1 MRRSEIVHGRIS
13 YTVSIDVGHV
23 PRGVPQQ
30 NRIECRFI
38 FKGDRILFER
48 TADAPATFVKSPS
61 GESIEDPIDGG
72 RSTERILLTADRI
85 YRYSPDRLA
94 SGSTLTASS
103 SPRDADLEINNAL
116 LEPVFDPRFLGVIP
130 IPLSLYSSKTKFSLL
145 EPTDK
150 DLVVERD
157 RISQGDNVDTDAWKV
172 SFTRKRGSRVALWI
186 SEERG
191 CSLLRAEIESP
202 SRDGAMPLVTTYA
215 NQVKEVDGFWFPS
228 RIEYEMRRGQAIERR
243 ELVVV
248 SDARFNIDIPE
259 STFEVKS
266 LRPSTGTVLYSEVGK
281 PVRVYRDGEFQPAQ
295 ARENAAIEP
304 ATWKQPSRLYVFSL
318 ATLSLAVVFL
328 VLFILSK
335 RKRGR

>member
-1 MRRSEIVHGRIS
+1 
-13 YTVSIDVGHV
+13 
-23 PRGVPQQ
+23 
-30 NRIECRFI
+30 
-38 FKGDRILFER
+38 
-48 TADAPATFVKSPS
+48 
-61 GESIEDPIDGG
+61 
-72 RSTERILLTADRI
+72 
-85 YRYSPDRLA
+85 
-94 SGSTLTASS
+94 
-103 SPRDADLEINNAL
+103 
-116 LEPVFDPRFLGVIP
+116 
-130 IPLSLYSSKTKFSLL
+130 
-145 EPTDK
+145 
-150 DLVVERD
+150 
-157 RISQGDNVDTDAWKV
+157 
-172 SFTRKRGSRVALWI
+172 
-186 SEERG
+186 
-191 CSLLRAEIESP
+191 
-202 SRDGAMPLVTTYA
+202 MPLVTTYA